1 MGSERLPNKVMEVVG
16 DDTILGH
23 VINRVIQIKQINE
36 IVVATTTLPEDQ
48 SIFDYCTNR
57 NVKCYRGNSKNV
69 LDRFYRVALATSA
82 DAIMRITA
90 DCPVL
95 DPGVSYKI
103 LDLFLRKECDYA
115 SNVHPP
121 TYPDGMDT
129 EVFSFE
135 TLQSAFHSSTDSHQ
149 KEHVTPYIYQN
160 PHLFKILNLESEK
173 DLSAFRLVVDTKED
187 FNFIKKIYEVLG
199 DSFYTANHK
208 EIVKFVTQ
216 HPDLKCIT
224 LSGNRNEDT

>member
-1 MGSERLPNKVMEVVG
+1 MGSERLPNKVMKVVG

-23 VINRVIQIKQINE
+23 VINRVVKIKQVSE
-36 IVVATTTLPEDQ
+36 IMVATTTLPEDQ

-69 LDRFYRVALATSA
+69 LDRFYRAALATSA
-82 DAIMRITA
+82 EAIMRITA

-95 DPGVSYKI
+95 DPDVSYKV

-115 SNVHPP
+115 SNVLPP

-135 TLQSAFHSSTDSHQ
+135 TLESAFRSSTNSYQ

-173 DLSAFRLVVDTKED
+173 DLSSFRLVVDTKED

-199 DSFYTANHK
+199 DSFYTVNHK
-208 EIVKFVTQ
+208 ELIKFVTQ
-216 HPDLKCIT
+216 HSDLKYIK
-224 LSGNRNEDT
+224 LSSKRNENT